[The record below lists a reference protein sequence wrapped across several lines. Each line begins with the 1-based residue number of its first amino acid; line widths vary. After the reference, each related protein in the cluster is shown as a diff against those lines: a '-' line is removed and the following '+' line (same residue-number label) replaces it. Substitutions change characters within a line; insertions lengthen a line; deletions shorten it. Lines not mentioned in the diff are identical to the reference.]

1 VKSEGSLLCVSNA
14 SISGG
19 SNELLNGAQPDAI
32 NELQPSN
39 VESDLVDEN
48 EISQPFESEVSNLR
62 SASVYS
68 GFIHS
73 V

>member
-19 SNELLNGAQPDAI
+19 SNELLNGAQPDVI
-32 NELQPSN
+32 NELQPSKM
-39 VESDLVDEN
+39 ESDLVDEN
-48 EISQPFESEVSNLR
+48 EISQPFESGVSNLR
-62 SASVYS
+62 SASVCS